1 MTLIFVFAHPII
13 RKKAYN
19 FFWKVHSL
27 YIILYVLAVIHGLGR
42 LTASPRFWLFVIGPS
57 IVYTLD
63 KVISLRTKFMGL
75 DIIETTLLPSDVLKV
90 SMKKFKEKNFL
101 SPLTLPP
108 I

>member
-42 LTASPRFWLFVIGPS
+42 LTASPRFWLFLVGPA

-90 SMKKFKEKNFL
+90 STKSSTWSTEHQC
-101 SPLTLPP
+101 SVY
-108 I
+108 